1 MNFSTIIGSFYG
13 TYNIIYSKSGFM
25 PFSRFLAIFMYYAR
39 IYMYRDISLGR
50 CMIYGD
56 IKYDLLINF
65 ELGPAFFISGPQVMF
80 INRYI
85 I

>member
-1 MNFSTIIGSFYG
+1 MVHIILYIVSQDLCHSLVFWQYLC
-13 TYNIIYSKSGFM
+13 TMLVFII
-25 PFSRFLAIFMYYAR
+25 
-39 IYMYRDISLGR
+39 MYRDISLGR